1 MKRFF
6 KHIKPYWIFF
16 VLSPLLMIF
25 EVFCDVQIPTLSA
38 EIINLGITNYDNAV
52 IIKIALK
59 MVLTLC
65 VAASCGIG
73 ASYCATKASSN
84 FCHDVREEVFTK
96 IQDFSFLNIDKFST
110 GSLVT
115 RLTNDITQVGDL
127 VVMCLRMMFR
137 APGML
142 IGAIVMA
149 YAISPSL
156 SLIFVVLAPILVVI
170 ISIILYFAFPKFA
183 QLQKKVDA
191 LNTNIQEGLI
201 NIRVIKAFTREKHE
215 EKRFTEV
222 NEDLKNTSLKAYRIN
237 ILQTPLMTMAVNIST
252 IAILWFGSKAVS
264 NSDILIG
271 DVSAL
276 ITYLAQILMA
286 VSSIA
291 NIFMQFSRSF
301 ISVRRLA
308 EVLDEDIDVS
318 DLNVQ
323 SPEKTVDSG
332 TIEFKNVCFK
342 YFKDSQDNVL
352 NVVSLKIQSGQT
364 VGIVG
369 STGSGKSSFVHL
381 IARLYDVTS
390 GSVLV
395 DGVDVR
401 DYNLHN
407 LRDGVAMV
415 LQQNLLFSGTI
426 KENLLWGKADASE
439 EDLVLISDYAAARE
453 FIEDKEDGYDTV
465 IDQGGLNLSG
475 GQKQRLCIA
484 RALMKQAKILI
495 LDDSTSAVD
504 SATELKIRHHFE
516 HDLKDMTKLII
527 AQRISSVMHA
537 DMIVVLNDGEI
548 SDIGTHKELLQVSHV
563 YREIYRSQMDNGD
576 TSLKEEVTING

>member
-16 VLSPLLMIF
+16 ALSPILMIF

-73 ASYCATKASSN
+73 ASYCATRASAN

-237 ILQTPLMTMAVNIST
+237 ILQTPLMTMAVNLST

-308 EVLDEDIDVS
+308 EVLDENVDIS

-332 TIEFKNVCFK
+332 SIEFKNVCFK

-352 NVVSLKIQSGQT
+352 NDISLKIESGQT

-395 DGVDVR
+395 DGVDVKQ
-401 DYNLHN
+401 YNLHN
-407 LRDGVAMV
+407 LREGVAMV

-426 KENLLWGKADASE
+426 KENLLWGKVDASDDE
-439 EDLVLISDYAAARE
+439 LVLISDYAAAHE
-453 FIEDKEDGYDTV
+453 FIKDKEDGYNTV

-527 AQRISSVMHA
+527 AQRISSVMHS
-537 DMIVVLNDGEI
+537 DMIIVLNDGEI
-548 SDIGTHKELLQVSHV
+548 SDVGTHKELLQHSHV

-576 TSLKEEVTING
+576 TSLKEEVSING